1 MTNIL
6 YDRPQIIKENLET
19 NTRCHVC
26 GHPLAGYQIAASLI
40 DVKIIDWRAMGEAT
54 LSLHICEECWNKILS
69 HKRDDIEGVKRGLE
83 ETK

>member
-6 YDRPQIIKENLET
+6 YEREDIIRENLDI

-54 LSLHICEECWNKILS
+54 LSLNVCEECWQGILS
-69 HKRDDIEGVKRGLE
+69 HKRDDLDGVKRGMDL
-83 ETK
+83 

>member
-19 NTRCHVC
+19 NTCCHVC

-54 LSLHICEECWNKILS
+54 LSLNVCEECWQGILS
-69 HKRDDIEGVKRGLE
+69 HKRDDLDGVKRGMDL
-83 ETK
+83 